1 MHGTYVSSAS
11 SVSSI
16 AACIRLLSLFAE
28 GIEMYTQRA
37 GWDATSMPGKHAGFT
52 TVHDSVSLFGSED
65 IRFDANK
72 ILCACPAQALCNCS

>member
-52 TVHDSVSLFGSED
+52 TVDSVSLF
-65 IRFDANK
+65 RFDANK